1 MTTSSGQATPTK
13 YCARQGSFSTIG
25 TRLRVLPCCCIGR
38 DARRLYQPTLF
49 CEGVVPVPPRPVVLL
64 ALSFC
69 LSPRS
74 AAAGPW
80 TAARDALARLF
91 SATETCELG
100 GEVVG
105 GQVEPGT
112 RAVVVPTRKKAWEAS
127 LGGEEAAKPY
137 IKARLAGW
145 PERLLADREALPR
158 TDAEFVARLARD
170 TWRGLEAFTDR
181 EHQLPVDNVRPGSTS
196 AGRDEARVGDYT
208 NVTSIGLRLIAIVAA
223 HELGLATERE
233 AVGRLRALLDTVGRL
248 ETYGG
253 FFLNY

>member
-69 LSPRS
+69 ISPGS
-74 AAAGPW
+74 AAASPW
-80 TAARDALARLF
+80 TAARDALARL
-91 SATETCELG
+91 SAATETCELG

-127 LGGEEAAKPY
+127 LGGEEAAKPS

-145 PERLLADREALPR
+145 PERLLADREPLPR
-158 TDAEFVARLARD
+158 SDAEFVARLARD
-170 TWRGLEAFTDR
+170 TWRGLEPFTHR
-181 EHQLPVDNVRPGSTS
+181 AHHLPVDNVRL
-196 AGRDEARVGDYT
+196 REAPARRGDAPVGDRT
-208 NVTSIGLRLIAIVAA
+208 N
-223 HELGLATERE
+223 
-233 AVGRLRALLDTVGRL
+233 
-248 ETYGG
+248 
-253 FFLNY
+253 